1 MGFLTLQN
9 CKNNQKTLI
18 SAKDEESGQNGEPPQ
33 ITVLPVMAAGSNNN
47 NFSAESPISIS
58 EFSDED
64 SIAGNGNLAIKQ
76 VVRKRAPIFPFEPE
90 DHYVPDNNSN
100 NIIPKV
106 IFLKYEILIIS
117 LWKCLEFSTH

>member
-1 MGFLTLQN
+1 
-9 CKNNQKTLI
+9 
-18 SAKDEESGQNGEPPQ
+18 
-33 ITVLPVMAAGSNNN
+33 MAAGSNNN

-106 IFLKYEILIIS
+106 NLFKVGNLDYRLQSIPSQTGKSNLALREVGKDISGILWHFFFQEKTIA
-117 LWKCLEFSTH
+117 F